1 LPAIRREKTF
11 WQTGR
16 EQDIIP
22 PYTLPTTRRGVYC
35 ECVKHRRSYR
45 ETIGMIVTID
55 GPAGTGKSS
64 VARALAERLGF
75 EFLNTGAMYR
85 AVALA
90 CLERNIPPGDDRR
103 VAEMTRQLSIR
114 FADNK
119 IFLDG
124 RDVSD
129 DIRWDEV
136 TQAASVVA
144 SNPEVR
150 RQLVEL
156 QRACGTGTNLVTEGR
171 DQGTIVFPRAECKFF
186 LTASPEERAWRRL
199 RELAAQGREL
209 TIAELLAQQAER
221 DRRDETR
228 ACAPLKPAD
237 DAILIDTSHLSLEA
251 VVEQLVSY
259 VRQKLP

>member
-1 LPAIRREKTF
+1 
-11 WQTGR
+11 
-16 EQDIIP
+16 
-22 PYTLPTTRRGVYC
+22 
-35 ECVKHRRSYR
+35 
-45 ETIGMIVTID
+45 MIVTID

-64 VARALAERLGF
+64 VARTLAERLGF

-90 CLERNIPPGDDRR
+90 CLERRIPPEDEPR
-103 VAEMTRQLSIR
+103 VADMAGSLSIR

-144 SNPEVR
+144 SNPAVR
-150 RQLVEL
+150 QQLVEL
-156 QRACGTGTNLVTEGR
+156 QRACGHGTNLVTEGR
-171 DQGTIVFPRAECKFF
+171 DQGTIVFPHAECKFF
-186 LTASPEERAWRRL
+186 LTASPEERAERRHK
-199 RELAAQGREL
+199 ELSAQGREL
-209 TIAELLAQQAER
+209 TMAELLSQQAER

-228 ACAPLKPAD
+228 ACAPLKAAD
-237 DAILIDTSHLSLEA
+237 DAIHIDTSHLSLEA
-251 VVEQLVSY
+251 VVDELVRH
-259 VRQKLP
+259 VKVKHQEPRTK

>member
-1 LPAIRREKTF
+1 
-11 WQTGR
+11 
-16 EQDIIP
+16 
-22 PYTLPTTRRGVYC
+22 
-35 ECVKHRRSYR
+35 
-45 ETIGMIVTID
+45 MIVTID

-64 VARALAERLGF
+64 VARTLAERLGF

-90 CLERNIPPGDDRR
+90 CLECRIRPDSE
-103 VAEMTRQLSIR
+103 AEAAELSTRLAIR

-144 SNPEVR
+144 SNPAVR

-156 QRACGTGTNLVTEGR
+156 QRACGIDANLVTEGR
-171 DQGTIVFPRAECKFF
+171 DQGTIVFPHAECKFF
-186 LTASPEERAWRRL
+186 LTASPEERARRRL
-199 RELAAQGREL
+199 QELAAQGRDISL
-209 TIAELLAQQAER
+209 AELLVQQAER
-221 DRRDETR
+221 DQRDETR
-228 ACAPLKPAD
+228 ACAPLKPAA
-237 DAILIDTSHLSLEA
+237 DALCIDTSQLTQDA
-251 VVEQLVSY
+251 VVEELLRH
-259 VRQKLP
+259 VRKRLP